1 MRKLVLTV
9 FDYSLDGIIGEE
21 DTEFF
26 KFCREVPDDPA
37 HEAGTLDCL
46 QRADVHIMGR
56 VTYQG
61 MAQYFPTA
69 TDHPYAEVMN
79 KGRKAVFSGTLET
92 AGWANSTIG
101 ASFAQSLVRLGLVD
115 EYRLNVF
122 PYLAGRGRRLF
133 ADLPG
138 PQRIEHA
145 SSTLWR
151 PFSPTRNPR
160 AAHTAV
166 LARKRM
172 PAPGWQLPKR
182 RSRAPDSARRNA
194 RIGARR
200 PAIANS
206 ASRHSSQSGAIAAMR
221 SW

>member
-1 MRKLVLTV
+1 MRKLALTV

-37 HEAGTLDCL
+37 HEAWTLDCL

-122 PYLAGRGRRLF
+122 PYLVGRGRRLF

-138 PQRIEHA
+138 PQPVEHA
-145 SSTLWR
+145 SSTL
-151 PFSPTRNPR
+151 FGNG
-160 AAHTAV
+160 V
-166 LARKRM
+166 VGLVY
-172 PAPGWQLPKR
+172 R
-182 RSRAPDSARRNA
+182 RCA
-194 RIGARR
+194 
-200 PAIANS
+200 
-206 ASRHSSQSGAIAAMR
+206 
-221 SW
+221 